1 MEEKVYIR
9 PRFRKL
15 DNKDFMT
22 FWYSLR
28 DARKINEHGEFVFLR
43 DVEVY
48 QESQIFLI
56 GNGIAGFA
64 IKDDE
69 LISVH
74 KNNQKAK
81 ESGVKHILPKMVR
94 CAFKYGAKYG
104 DCYGEFLANYYMKS
118 GFIVVAKIEFDS
130 LEDNPATW
138 EYDKFGKPYVYL
150 LMRGV
155 KTVDE
160 LDKLASSNK
169 IQGFDAV
176 KDTVP
181 CFPTYEEAEAHR
193 LMIYDAVKDMS
204 YNERLEYVNNLHK
217 NKN

>member
-1 MEEKVYIR
+1 MEEKFYVK

-15 DNKDFMT
+15 KDNEFMT

-48 QESQIFLI
+48 QNSQNFLL

-64 IKDDE
+64 IRDDE
-69 LISVH
+69 MISVH
-74 KNNQKAK
+74 KNNQKAND
-81 ESGVKHILPKMVR
+81 SNVKHILPKLVR
-94 CAFKYGAKYG
+94 CALKNGARYG
-104 DCYGEFLANYYMKS
+104 DCYGEFLANYYMRS
-118 GFIVVAKIEFDS
+118 GYIAVAKIEFDK

-138 EYDKFGKPYVYL
+138 EYQKFGKPDVYL

-155 KTVDE
+155 KTVEE
-160 LDKLASSNK
+160 LDRLKANGE

-176 KDTVP
+176 KDSLKY
-181 CFPTYEEAEAHR
+181 FPSYEAAEQYR
-193 LMIYDAVKDMS
+193 LNLYEKVKNLG
-204 YNERLEYVNNLHK
+204 YKKRLEIVKKGGLV
-217 NKN
+217 

>member
-1 MEEKVYIR
+1 MESKVDIK

-15 DNKDFMT
+15 DEKDFMS

-48 QESQIFLI
+48 QTTQNFLL

-64 IKDDE
+64 IKDGE
-69 LISVH
+69 MISVH

-81 ESGVKHILPKMVR
+81 ESEVKHILPKIVR
-94 CAFKYGAKYG
+94 CALKNGAKYG

-118 GFIVVAKIEFDS
+118 GFIAVAKIEFDK
-130 LEDNPATW
+130 LEDNPVTW
-138 EYDKFGKPYVYL
+138 EYDKFGKPDVYL

-155 KTVDE
+155 KNIEE
-160 LDKLASSNK
+160 LDRLKAKNE

-176 KDTVP
+176 KDSIRY
-181 CFPTYEEAEAHR
+181 FSSYEEAENYR
-193 LMIYDAVKDMS
+193 MNLYEELKN
-204 YNERLEYVNNLHK
+204 YGYKKRLEVVK
-217 NKN
+217 KAK

>member
-1 MEEKVYIR
+1 MEEKIYIR

-15 DNKDFMT
+15 NDKDYMD

-48 QESQIFLI
+48 QKSQNFLL

-64 IKDDE
+64 IREDE
-69 LISVH
+69 MISVH

-81 ESGVKHILPKMVR
+81 ESEVRHILPKLVR
-94 CAFKYGAKYG
+94 CALKNGAKYG

-118 GFIVVAKIEFDS
+118 GFIAVAKIEFDK

-138 EYDKFGKPYVYL
+138 EYDKFGKPDVYL

-155 KTVDE
+155 KNVEE
-160 LDKLASSNK
+160 LDRLKANNE
-169 IQGFDAV
+169 IMGFDAV
-176 KDTVP
+176 EKSLQY
-181 CFPTYEEAEAHR
+181 FPSYEAAEEYR
-193 LMIYDAVKDMS
+193 LKLYEKVKNCG
-204 YNERLEYVNNLHK
+204 YKKRLEIVK
-217 NKN
+217 NSKI